1 MQIFAFCLNED
12 HHFFPLKSILL
23 MAQHHLDKM
32 EKKIIKQNKKARKP
46 LISFLDFA
54 MLIT

>member
-1 MQIFAFCLNED
+1 MKIII
-12 HHFFPLKSILL
+12 FPLKSILL